1 MVLGALPFWR
11 PLSSCHLA
19 PMGLTWDRD
28 LGRIM
33 TRERRER
40 MLATARG
47 SG

>member
-1 MVLGALPFWR
+1 
-11 PLSSCHLA
+11 
-19 PMGLTWDRD
+19 MGLTWDRD

-40 MLATARG
+40 RLVTARG